1 MELAGHKCIGF
12 CEYDNFAVASYT
24 SMHCITEEQR
34 QYLSTL
40 PLKDR
45 QKEIL
50 KPEYRNGEWYAKDI
64 REVTGSNIPRADVWG
79 FGAPCFVAGTL
90 ITTQRG
96 QIPIE
101 EVKVGDMVLTHKS
114 RWQRVEETMNHK
126 ATGIYTIQVQGSP
139 KTEVTGNHRFYVR
152 YKSKVWDNANRK
164 YKTVYTDPEWKEVSK
179 FTGKELIAFPVV
191 NSMESINDL
200 SNDMLWLLGRYVA
213 DGYLCDSKRKDRPSN
228 THRTI
233 WCIGNDKLDE
243 FRFHIER
250 CGINYSE
257 SLFTGCT
264 KFITSNR
271 EMFELCSQFGRGA
284 GNKSI
289 PMFIFGL
296 SKEQLHMFISG
307 YIAGDG
313 SNTENFYRATS
324 ISRRLIY
331 QLGQLV
337 NTCYGITY
345 QIAYCKRPTKHIIEN
360 REVNQHDTWEIK
372 YPMTMGI
379 KSHGIMLNDTLWMPI
394 RKISFDPN
402 RNETVYNLEVEND
415 HSYTANN
422 MGVHN
427 CQDFSI
433 AGIRKGLDGDRSS
446 LIREVYRII
455 SEIPEADRPKYLV
468 YENVKG
474 MLSSNGGWDYAA
486 ILIEMAEL
494 GYDVYY
500 RVN

>member
-1 MELAGHKCIGF
+1 MQAVLLGKGSDGMGNLTFIDLFAGIGGFRRGMELAGHKCIGF

-40 PLKDR
+40 SLKDR

-64 REVTGSNIPRADVWG
+64 REVKGSNIPRADVWG

-152 YKSKVWDNANRK
+152 YCH
-164 YKTVYTDPEWKEVSK
+164 TDGNWTKPEWKEVQH
-179 FTGKELIAFPVV
+179 F
-191 NSMESINDL
+191 
-200 SNDMLWLLGRYVA
+200 
-213 DGYLCDSKRKDRPSN
+213 
-228 THRTI
+228 
-233 WCIGNDKLDE
+233 IGNEYVIIPNIDNQPNWQL
-243 FRFHIER
+243 I
-250 CGINYSE
+250 SE
-257 SLFTGCT
+257 
-264 KFITSNR
+264 
-271 EMFELCSQFGRGA
+271 
-284 GNKSI
+284 
-289 PMFIFGL
+289 
-296 SKEQLHMFISG
+296 
-307 YIAGDG
+307 
-313 SNTENFYRATS
+313 
-324 ISRRLIY
+324 
-331 QLGQLV
+331 
-337 NTCYGITY
+337 
-345 QIAYCKRPTKHIIEN
+345 
-360 REVNQHDTWEIK
+360 
-372 YPMTMGI
+372 
-379 KSHGIMLNDTLWMPI
+379 
-394 RKISFDPN
+394 ISFDPN
-402 RNETVYNLEVEND
+402 RNEIVYNLEVEND

-494 GYDVYY
+494 GYDVYFQNFNSKY
-500 RVN
+500 YGVPQNRERIYTIGCLRTKCSEKVFSFSGSDEKDNLEGMNPKCLGGFGEQNSNGGTQFYQQDRIYDSHTVATSLTNDLPGGSNYYTIDVDSSNQIGHIETENRDNPQRHRVYDVNKAGPTLNTYGGGGQLPEIPVKVDLGDSKQQIIPMNQDC